1 MVSLGLKRDTLV
13 RHVKCGLC
21 YVSGYLGDGFSLYSL
36 RGGERLMQHV
46 RREDFKV
53 LTRIAFRTQF
63 LSMTR
68 VKRSP

>member
-1 MVSLGLKRDTLV
+1 VVFLG
-13 RHVKCGLC
+13 GE
-21 YVSGYLGDGFSLYSL
+21 FSLHSL
-36 RGGERLMQHV
+36 RSGERLTQGA

-68 VKRSP
+68 VRSLFGYF